1 MSISLTPLYKGDGDR
16 DSKGELTEPWASP
29 IISSLFSPLPFGSPK
44 GGYMTLG
51 SNCHLYVRQP
61 VPGPMP
67 EKGTYYLQKK
77 SRGYH
82 ASPQHSLSPAYF
94 RFQRKKAG
102 KPQQLWHPVTGA
114 PFLDPPPPFCPQPR
128 GPLFPPPPPPPPP
141 WAPP

>member
-29 IISSLFSPLPFGSPK
+29 IISSFFSPLPFGSPK

-77 SRGYH
+77 KAEGIMLAHSTHCRRHTFVFKGKRLENPNSFGTQSRE
-82 ASPQHSLSPAYF
+82 
-94 RFQRKKAG
+94 
-102 KPQQLWHPVTGA
+102 
-114 PFLDPPPPFCPQPR
+114 
-128 GPLFPPPPPPPPP
+128 PLFWTPPPP
-141 WAPP
+141 WSNVHPALRVTLTRKS